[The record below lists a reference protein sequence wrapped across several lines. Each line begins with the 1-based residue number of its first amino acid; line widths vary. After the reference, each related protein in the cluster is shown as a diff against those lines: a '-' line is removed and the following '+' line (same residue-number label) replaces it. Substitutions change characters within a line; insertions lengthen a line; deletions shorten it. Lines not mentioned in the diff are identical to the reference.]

1 MKTSTRGVQE
11 RYRSTVAPLLV
22 LLLVLLATSYGE
34 NAAQATNIDSEQMR
48 IQATFK
54 EDVFAGQATPVP
66 PRRAVSVALGRAS
79 ALLSGAV
86 LEVKSV
92 SMSVPRWS
100 DFVLLKREF
109 SSSNSN
115 SGGSGSW
122 QVAGELQSSNV
133 SWLKTAEVVLAPRTA
148 KSQTVTVS
156 TNVTLVDSV
165 SSRAVVV
172 EVWHVV
178 RSIPDPRSL
187 VSSAAMLQ
195 PVVVE
200 SREDEPALLSLGKL
214 SVLGESLD
222 SAAVWAEYW
231 SVDVQVHG
239 RDIGA
244 SVSGLT
250 LDGESSEVQERAGG
264 SVVGVSNVSAATLA
278 WNASDDGSAA
288 AGVLQV
294 VPVASFAGVF
304 RGSLVLVFRDKRNAA
319 QKVEVAR
326 PLSISWRRR
335 DLDLSVEL
343 RTMVF
348 ANESVSMPPRQA
360 VSVALG
366 RASALLSGAVLEV
379 KSVSMSVPRW
389 SDFVLLKREFSSSN
403 SNSGSWQVAGELQSS
418 NVSWL
423 KTAEVVLA
431 PRTAKSQ
438 TVTVST
444 NVTLVDSV
452 SSRAVVVEVW
462 HVVRSIP
469 DPRSLVSSAAMLQP
483 VVVESREDEPALLS
497 LGKLSV
503 LGESLDSAAVWAEYW
518 SVDVILRGVALSKSI
533 KHVILWGVP
542 FDVGVF
548 GGGHIVEM
556 KSRPMTPGELVVTK
570 RENDSLNWLEVR
582 PKHSFRGIFNGSV
595 VIAFRSKV
603 SSLEVVEVAC
613 PLRVAWTSE
622 VIDVPTNDTVN
633 VTQFL
638 GPFKMESVVFENETL
653 VVIPR
658 SYVMASFERGKESL
672 AGPTS

>member
-22 LLLVLLATSYGE
+22 LLLVLLATSFGE

-66 PRRAVSVALGRAS
+66 PRQAVSVALGRAS

-187 VSSAAMLQ
+187 VSSAAVLQ

-294 VPVASFAGVF
+294 VPVA
-304 RGSLVLVFRDKRNAA
+304 
-319 QKVEVAR
+319 
-326 PLSISWRRR
+326 
-335 DLDLSVEL
+335 
-343 RTMVF
+343 
-348 ANESVSMPPRQA
+348 
-360 VSVALG
+360 
-366 RASALLSGAVLEV
+366 
-379 KSVSMSVPRW
+379 
-389 SDFVLLKREFSSSN
+389 
-403 SNSGSWQVAGELQSS
+403 
-418 NVSWL
+418 
-423 KTAEVVLA
+423 
-431 PRTAKSQ
+431 
-438 TVTVST
+438 
-444 NVTLVDSV
+444 
-452 SSRAVVVEVW
+452 
-462 HVVRSIP
+462 
-469 DPRSLVSSAAMLQP
+469 
-483 VVVESREDEPALLS
+483 
-497 LGKLSV
+497 
-503 LGESLDSAAVWAEYW
+503 
-518 SVDVILRGVALSKSI
+518 
-533 KHVILWGVP
+533 
-542 FDVGVF
+542 
-548 GGGHIVEM
+548 
-556 KSRPMTPGELVVTK
+556 
-570 RENDSLNWLEVR
+570 
-582 PKHSFRGIFNGSV
+582 
-595 VIAFRSKV
+595 
-603 SSLEVVEVAC
+603 
-613 PLRVAWTSE
+613 
-622 VIDVPTNDTVN
+622 
-633 VTQFL
+633 
-638 GPFKMESVVFENETL
+638 
-653 VVIPR
+653 
-658 SYVMASFERGKESL
+658 
-672 AGPTS
+672 

>member
-1 MKTSTRGVQE
+1 
-11 RYRSTVAPLLV
+11 
-22 LLLVLLATSYGE
+22 
-34 NAAQATNIDSEQMR
+34 
-48 IQATFK
+48 
-54 EDVFAGQATPVP
+54 
-66 PRRAVSVALGRAS
+66 
-79 ALLSGAV
+79 
-86 LEVKSV
+86 
-92 SMSVPRWS
+92 MSVPRWS

-115 SGGSGSW
+115 SGSW

-319 QKVEVAR
+319 QRVEVAR

-403 SNSGSWQVAGELQSS
+403 SNSG
-418 NVSWL
+418 
-423 KTAEVVLA
+423 
-431 PRTAKSQ
+431 
-438 TVTVST
+438 
-444 NVTLVDSV
+444 
-452 SSRAVVVEVW
+452 
-462 HVVRSIP
+462 
-469 DPRSLVSSAAMLQP
+469 
-483 VVVESREDEPALLS
+483 
-497 LGKLSV
+497 
-503 LGESLDSAAVWAEYW
+503 
-518 SVDVILRGVALSKSI
+518 
-533 KHVILWGVP
+533 
-542 FDVGVF
+542 
-548 GGGHIVEM
+548 
-556 KSRPMTPGELVVTK
+556 
-570 RENDSLNWLEVR
+570 
-582 PKHSFRGIFNGSV
+582 GS
-595 VIAFRSKV
+595 
-603 SSLEVVEVAC
+603 
-613 PLRVAWTSE
+613 
-622 VIDVPTNDTVN
+622 
-633 VTQFL
+633 
-638 GPFKMESVVFENETL
+638 
-653 VVIPR
+653 
-658 SYVMASFERGKESL
+658 
-672 AGPTS
+672 

>member
-1 MKTSTRGVQE
+1 
-11 RYRSTVAPLLV
+11 
-22 LLLVLLATSYGE
+22 
-34 NAAQATNIDSEQMR
+34 NAAQRVEVARPLSISWRRRDLDLSVELRTM
-48 IQATFK
+48 
-54 EDVFAGQATPVP
+54 VFANESVSMP
-66 PRRAVSVALGRAS
+66 PRQAVSVALGRAS

-187 VSSAAMLQ
+187 VSSAA
-195 PVVVE
+195 V
-200 SREDEPALLSLGKL
+200 
-214 SVLGESLD
+214 
-222 SAAVWAEYW
+222 
-231 SVDVQVHG
+231 
-239 RDIGA
+239 
-244 SVSGLT
+244 
-250 LDGESSEVQERAGG
+250 
-264 SVVGVSNVSAATLA
+264 
-278 WNASDDGSAA
+278 
-288 AGVLQV
+288 
-294 VPVASFAGVF
+294 
-304 RGSLVLVFRDKRNAA
+304 
-319 QKVEVAR
+319 
-326 PLSISWRRR
+326 
-335 DLDLSVEL
+335 
-343 RTMVF
+343 
-348 ANESVSMPPRQA
+348 
-360 VSVALG
+360 
-366 RASALLSGAVLEV
+366 
-379 KSVSMSVPRW
+379 
-389 SDFVLLKREFSSSN
+389 
-403 SNSGSWQVAGELQSS
+403 
-418 NVSWL
+418 
-423 KTAEVVLA
+423 
-431 PRTAKSQ
+431 
-438 TVTVST
+438 
-444 NVTLVDSV
+444 
-452 SSRAVVVEVW
+452 
-462 HVVRSIP
+462 
-469 DPRSLVSSAAMLQP
+469 LQP

-570 RENDSLNWLEVR
+570 RENDSLNWLEVH